1 MSPCGLN
8 TDDLTSLFY
17 STCQNILDTVAPVR
31 TVQPKPKVQPWLNDV
46 TRGVRTEC
54 RRAEHRWKKDR
65 LQISLNILK
74 DSLHKYQKTVRS
86 EKSKYLSNMIYSH
99 SHKPCVL
106 FSTINAV
113 LNNPQSTCLQSSA
126 SMCENFLNCFIVFI
140 NIYFPS
146 ADSFVFTVCPA
157 VFDQFELASLR
168 EIIGKMKPSS
178 CSLDIIPSQ
187 ILKQTF
193 ETIGPKIKSI
203 LNSSLASG
211 VVPQLFKHAIVLKKN
226 IIWIHRSLQNSRFFL
241 RYWRKLYSHNCTPF

>member
-1 MSPCGLN
+1 MPVLFEICLSRNPKPSVTTRHCRTISPVTAELFSDAFNSTDGDYLMSSCGLN

-31 TVQPKPKVQPWLNDV
+31 TVQPKPKVQPWLNDI
-46 TRGVRTEC
+46 TRAVRTEC

-65 LQISLNILK
+65 LQIYLNILK

-86 EKSKYLSNMIYSH
+86 EKSKYLSNMIYSN

-113 LNNPQSTCLQSSA
+113 LNTPQSTCLQSSA

-146 ADSFVFTVCPA
+146 ADSFVFTV
-157 VFDQFELASLR
+157 
-168 EIIGKMKPSS
+168 S
-178 CSLDIIPSQ
+178 CCL
-187 ILKQTF
+187 
-193 ETIGPKIKSI
+193 
-203 LNSSLASG
+203 
-211 VVPQLFKHAIVLKKN
+211 
-226 IIWIHRSLQNSRFFL
+226 
-241 RYWRKLYSHNCTPF
+241 